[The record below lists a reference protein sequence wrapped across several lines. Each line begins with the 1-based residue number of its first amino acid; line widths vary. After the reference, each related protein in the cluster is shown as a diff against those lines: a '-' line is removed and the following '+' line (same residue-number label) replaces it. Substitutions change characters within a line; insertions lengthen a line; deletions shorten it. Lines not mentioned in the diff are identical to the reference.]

1 MNWKDSNFD
10 PHELVKLRKDYENN
24 LIIIGCL
31 NIKHLSSKIDYPR
44 EIGSKSPIDI
54 LRIDKTKLDSS
65 YPDAQFEISGCQYP
79 PYRKDR
85 NKNGDSKIFFIIEGL
100 ITKRLKAFE
109 EDISETICLSTSI

>member
-54 LRIDKTKLDSS
+54 LRIDKTKFSL
-65 YPDAQFEISGCQYP
+65 
-79 PYRKDR
+79 
-85 NKNGDSKIFFIIEGL
+85 L
-100 ITKRLKAFE
+100 IQMLNLKSQVINTRHIVKTETKM
-109 EDISETICLSTSI
+109 ETAKYFS